1 MEILL
6 NRDGSRNTDYRPRIN
21 MENLQYNVVLYD
33 PLGYNLNSGLYERNY
48 GMTKSWANYIWQA
61 EKSGQYHPAY
71 RIGPNGQIH
80 RPFGGCN

>member
-21 MENLQYNVVLYD
+21 MENLKYNVVFYD
-33 PLGYNLNSGLYERNY
+33 PLGYNLGSGLYERNY
-48 GMTKSWANYIWQA
+48 GVAPTWSNYSWQQAVSGNY
-61 EKSGQYHPAY
+61 KPAY

-80 RPFGGCN
+80 RPNAGCN